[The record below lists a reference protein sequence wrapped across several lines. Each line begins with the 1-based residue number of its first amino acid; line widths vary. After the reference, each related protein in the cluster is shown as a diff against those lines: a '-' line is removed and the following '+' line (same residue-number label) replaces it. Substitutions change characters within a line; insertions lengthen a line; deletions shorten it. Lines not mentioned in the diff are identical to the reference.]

1 MCVTIPTLMIPLSK
15 IAIIGRPNVGK
26 STLINTLLNRQ
37 QTVTYDEPGVT
48 RDILEF
54 PLTHE
59 DKHVM
64 LIDTGGLLEGEGKDM
79 SFQSDIES
87 RVKAVLKD
95 VQKIIFM
102 VDYKTGLHPLDK
114 SIAKWLYKN
123 GLQCLVAINKVDD
136 PSRESYTDEFRKL
149 GFKESLPISSLNKRG
164 IKDLLKWIF
173 EGVTGYGVDI
183 KHYKDAYK
191 VAFVGRPNVGKSSLF
206 NAIINQDRALV
217 SDIAGTTRDTIDT
230 LFKTQGQYFRFIDTA
245 GIKRRRKMADS
256 VEFFSINRTERT
268 IHQAHLVVVILDV
281 TRGLS
286 TQDKKIIS
294 TVLTANKNMIIFVNK
309 WDTMEIKTDQIRRD
323 YESMILSA
331 VPQLAYFPFIFG
343 SAKEHH
349 HLGKLFT
356 TIKTVIEQGEYR
368 ISTSELNKFVD
379 HAIKPYSVPAK
390 YKKRVKI
397 YYATQTGVS
406 PMTIVFSVNA
416 PEFIKNEYIRYL
428 EKRIRQ
434 AFGEL
439 TGNPIQIIFKKH

>member
-1 MCVTIPTLMIPLSK
+1 MTNLPK

-54 PLTHE
+54 PLTHD
-59 DKHVM
+59 DKQVM
-64 LIDTGGLLEGEGKDM
+64 LLDTGGLLEGQGKDM
-79 SFQSDIES
+79 DFQSDIEE
-87 RVKAVLKD
+87 RVKASLTD

-102 VDYKTGLHPLDK
+102 VDYKTGIHPLDH

-123 GLQCLVAINKVDD
+123 GLATSGKNCLLAINKVDD
-136 PSRESYTDEFRKL
+136 PSSESYTTEFRKL
-149 GFKESLPISSLNKRG
+149 GFKENRSISSLNKRG
-164 IKDLLKWIF
+164 IKDLFKWIF
-173 EGVTGYGVDI
+173 DDINPHPIDI

-206 NAIINQDRALV
+206 NAIINEDKALV

-230 LFKTQGQYFRFIDTA
+230 LFKTQGQHFRFIDTA
-245 GIKRRRKMADS
+245 GIKRRRKMAGS

-268 IHQAHLVVVILDV
+268 VHQAHLVVVILDA

-286 TQDKKIIS
+286 TQDKKIINS
-294 TVLTANKNMIIFVNK
+294 VLDAKKNMIIFVNK
-309 WDTMEIKTDQIRRD
+309 WDAMAIKSDQIRRD
-323 YESMILSA
+323 YEGMIKHG
-331 VPQLAYFPFIFG
+331 VPQIDHVPFIFG
-343 SAKEHH
+343 SAHEKH

-356 TIKTVIEQGEYR
+356 TIKDVIKSGEGR
-368 ISTSELNKFVD
+368 ISTAELNKFVD
-379 HAIKPYSVPAK
+379 QAIKPYAVPAK

-397 YYATQTGVS
+397 YYATQTETS
-406 PMTIVFSVNA
+406 PLTFVFSVNS
-416 PEFIKNEYIRYL
+416 PEFIKPEYTRYL

-439 TGNPIQIIFKKH
+439 TGNAIRILFKKH